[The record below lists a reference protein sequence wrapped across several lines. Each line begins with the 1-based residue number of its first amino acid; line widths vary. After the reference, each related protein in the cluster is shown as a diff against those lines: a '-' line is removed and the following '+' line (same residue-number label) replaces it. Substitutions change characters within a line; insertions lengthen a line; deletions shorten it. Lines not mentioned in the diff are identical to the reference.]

1 MNTAFNVDNWMDVVA
16 YLVIGLPALIA
27 ALATWRGQVK
37 YRIRFSRHEASQ
49 QAVLEEVKNS
59 HATNLRDDID
69 NLGVAISE
77 GFNEVH
83 VQINGLRSELR
94 TERVERIEGDRRS
107 K

>member
-1 MNTAFNVDNWMDVVA
+1 VTGFNVDNWMDVVA

-27 ALATWRGQVK
+27 AVATWHGQNK
-37 YRIRFSRHEASQ
+37 YKARFTRHEESQ
-49 QAVLEEVKNS
+49 NQLLEEVKNS

-69 NLGVAISE
+69 ALGVAISN
-77 GFNEVH
+77 GFSQVH
-83 VQINGLRSELR
+83 IQINGLRAELR